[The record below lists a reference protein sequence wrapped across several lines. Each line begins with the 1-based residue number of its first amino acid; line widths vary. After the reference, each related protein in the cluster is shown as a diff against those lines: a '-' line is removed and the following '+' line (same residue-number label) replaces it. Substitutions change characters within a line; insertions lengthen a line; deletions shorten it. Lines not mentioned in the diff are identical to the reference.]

1 MNTKRIAIAL
11 TLAGLTA
18 CSTSPRTPTALDPQV
33 VEDAQALRDA
43 ERERPPLVGQM
54 ALSDTLDATD
64 TSIGV
69 TPKTYDFVADDLPL
83 ARACRLFGQTYG
95 LNMVID
101 AEVQGNVS
109 VELRDLPFE
118 DIMRSLLSAHGY
130 FWERRGNVVYV
141 KAWQTRTFSVD
152 YIRLVRSGSGS
163 SQAQVAS
170 GAVAGGAGG
179 AVGGGAAGGGGV
191 GGAGAGAPAGA
202 MSIEQSDK
210 VDFWQ
215 ELEDQLATLIS
226 EEGRLVVNRL
236 AGMVQVTDRY
246 PRVQEIAA
254 FIEQLNSAIYR
265 QVDIDVKIVEVELND
280 DASLG
285 VDWSRFVQNG
295 DGEFIQGNLSTLVLN
310 PAGGLRALPPTA
322 TIGYSNIED
331 GLNQVSSV
339 LTALREQGEVR
350 IVSQPHIRTLNNQS
364 ALIKVGTDR
373 TFFRKEQVSDAT
385 NAGTQTFSTDVP
397 QVVTEGIVLSITPQI
412 SASGWITMDVSP
424 VVTRVSSVSEVLDAN
439 GNVQSTAPNLDIS
452 QASSLVRARD
462 GSTIVIGGLIQDQ
475 TTDTRRTVPGLGRV
489 PLLGRL
495 FGSDYTTESRKE
507 LIMLLTPRLID
518 L

>member
-1 MNTKRIAIAL
+1 MNNHYTIPLTSLLCLISLAACSSTTRTPIAI
-11 TLAGLTA
+11 
-18 CSTSPRTPTALDPQV
+18 D
-33 VEDAQALRDA
+33 DAQAV
-43 ERERPPLVGQM
+43 REAVRTAPPLAAPMRMTGTINM
-54 ALSDTLDATD
+54 DTAPLVTD
-64 TSIGV
+64 ET
-69 TPKTYDFVADDLPL
+69 TYDFVADNLPL
-83 ARACRLFGQTYG
+83 ARACQMFGETYG

-101 AEVQGNVS
+101 ADVTGSVS
-109 VELRDLPFE
+109 VSLRDLPFD
-118 DIMRSLLSAHGY
+118 DIMRSLLDAHGY
-130 FWERRGNVVYV
+130 FWERRGKVVYV
-141 KAWQTRTFSVD
+141 KAWQTQTFAVD

-170 GAVAGGAGG
+170 GAAVGAGAEGGAAAGAGG
-179 AVGGGAAGGGGV
+179 
-191 GGAGAGAPAGA
+191 GAPAGA
-202 MSIEQSDK
+202 MTIEQSDK

-215 ELEDQLATLIS
+215 ELEQQLETLIS
-226 EEGRLVVNRL
+226 DEGRLVVNRL
-236 AGMVQVTDRY
+236 AGMVQITDRY
-246 PRVQEIAA
+246 PRVREVSA
-254 FIEQLNSAIYR
+254 FIKQLNSAIYR
-265 QVDIDVKIVEVELND
+265 QVDIDVKIVEVELSD
-280 DASLG
+280 DAALG

-295 DGEFIQGNLSTLVLN
+295 DGEFVDGNISTLVLN
-310 PAGGLRALPPTA
+310 PVGGLQALPPTA
-322 TIGYSNIED
+322 SIGYRNIED
-331 GLNQVSSV
+331 GLNQVSAV

-424 VVTRVSSVSEVLDAN
+424 VVTRVSSVSEVLDNN

-462 GSTIVIGGLIQDQ
+462 GDTIVIGGLIQEQ
-475 TTDTRRTVPGLGRV
+475 QTDTRRSVPGLGRV
-489 PLLGRL
+489 PVVGRL
-495 FGSDYTTESRKE
+495 FGSDYVRESRKE